1 MEKMSQTIQR
11 KEKGRERRR
20 ARTGE
25 YHPGAVHAP
34 RDQSSRTLILC
45 KGCGAVEREW
55 GKGRNWRSEDGRWKT
70 SRRN

>member
-1 MEKMSQTIQR
+1 MARVCKSAIETLWWGKGDMEKMSQTIQR

-45 KGCGAVEREW
+45 KGCGAVE
-55 GKGRNWRSEDGRWKT
+55 
-70 SRRN
+70 